1 MIVLITYDLK
11 NPEKDYAPLYEA
23 IKNCG
28 SDWWHYMESVWIVK
42 TTISPQECFNR
53 IREIITDGDRCFI
66 VDITKQPRQGW
77 LPTNAWNWIKEK
89 EK

>member
-11 NPEKDYAPLYEA
+11 SIEKDYTPLYEA

-42 TTISPQECFNR
+42 TEISPQECFNR
-53 IREIITDGDRCFI
+53 IRESIMEGDRCFI
-66 VDITKQPRQGW
+66 VDITKCSRQGW
-77 LPTNAWNWIKEK
+77 LPSNAWAWIKEK
-89 EK
+89 ER